1 MSLSVFYHCICAF
14 LCHCHSF
21 NPSVCHIMPVLLSYV
36 TVPIVSIVG
45 ATAEMYQQRGPT
57 LLGATY
63 VPCLNFKTGQFEYR
77 GLEDMSLS
85 VFYHCICAFLCHSHS
100 FNLSVCHIMPVLL
113 SYVTVSRPCRL
124 SEFYLNRITARPKV
138 RAIKLTENSSIT
150 FKLFSLHCM
159 QSS

>member
-14 LCHCHSF
+14 LCHSHSF

-45 ATAEMYQQRGPT
+45 ATTEMYQQRGPT

-77 GLEDMSLS
+77 GGSHVAVSILPLYLCFSLS
-85 VFYHCICAFLCHSHS
+85 QSQFQPICVSYNASPAVLCH
-100 FNLSVCHIMPVLL
+100 C
-113 SYVTVSRPCRL
+113 
-124 SEFYLNRITARPKV
+124 
-138 RAIKLTENSSIT
+138 
-150 FKLFSLHCM
+150 FKAMTLVGILP
-159 QSS
+159 